1 MELALNEALNESCR
15 KNLSVSSSGS
25 GKKEGGGEWVRET
38 FLPNFSFLSVCFLST
53 ISSLVLN
60 YTNKFV
66 EFMNYAIFSWSL
78 NVLFNEF
85 FNSKLKFSF

>member
-66 EFMNYAIFSWSL
+66 EFMNYAIFRGAST
-78 NVLFNEF
+78 F
-85 FNSKLKFSF
+85 FSMNFLTPS